1 MPSRPKEFRSTSI
14 EFRASETPTRT
25 FGSRQRCANVGVIK
39 QRRRQGARH
48 VPQAQPLSEA
58 QGFAQAKPQR
68 DRQVALAPAKLQR
81 AKGAPPPPVHYP
93 VEDGEPMESGLHRR
107 VSIDTGTMLDL
118 HNAGRP
124 DAYVGGNCFMY
135 PEEGKPKVF
144 VAPDIFVAYGV
155 PKEPPRDVW
164 KVWEEGKAPDFILEL
179 ASRSTR
185 DNDGKRKKDLYESLE
200 VTEYWQFDPTGDYLD
215 PILKGRALGAD
226 GRYRELELEERD
238 GGLCCLSEV
247 LGLDLRVEEG
257 RLRFFDPK
265 RGVYL
270 QAAEEQRRTIQDQR
284 RALEE
289 KDRALKAAEARIREL
304 ERQRRPEG

>member
-1 MPSRPKEFRSTSI
+1 M
-14 EFRASETPTRT
+14 
-25 FGSRQRCANVGVIK
+25 
-39 QRRRQGARH
+39 
-48 VPQAQPLSEA
+48 PQAQPLPVHPRKARS
-58 QGFAQAKPQR
+58 F
-68 DRQVALAPAKLQR
+68 APAKLQR
-81 AKGAPPPPVHYP
+81 EGSRRDRQVAPPPVHYP

-179 ASRSTR
+179 TSKSTQ
-185 DNDGKRKKDLYESLE
+185 DNDEGRKKDLYESLG
-200 VTEYWQFDPTGDYLD
+200 VTEYWQFDPTGNYLD
-215 PILKGRALGAD
+215 PVLKGRALGAD

-247 LGLDLRVEEG
+247 LGLDLRVEDE

-265 RGVYL
+265 RGEYL
-270 QAAEEQRRTIQDQR
+270 QAAEEQRGTIQEQRRTIQEQR
-284 RALEE
+284 CALEERDHAIKERDRALE
-289 KDRALKAAEARIREL
+289 AAEARIREL
-304 ERQRRPEG
+304 ERQRPLEG